1 MDFVR
6 FPSVIIQAISS
17 TLSTSTLSPVYKT
30 KKKKRNDHFQSPTKE
45 LPFMSLKLLSTILRR
60 VRYSGLINIQ
70 ISDSDVHFVIDSSC
84 HE

>member
-30 KKKKRNDHFQSPTKE
+30 KKKKRNDHFQSPPKE